1 MKLKAILSGITLMLL
16 FWMTAAFLRP
26 VPTDSYEQYFA
37 DSHGLDGS
45 TKTETAS
52 VEIVEEETGTI
63 D

>member
-1 MKLKAILSGITLMLL
+1 MLL

-37 DSHGLDGS
+37 DSHGVDGS